1 MKKILKIKVFGLVI
15 VLLMVIQSCGK
26 MDIYPS
32 DQVSTG
38 SISNST
44 DGISN
49 VTNGNYAMFK
59 DVVSFNGFKDDNNEY
74 LRQYFQMSDFAA
86 DNIVNGSRTEDPL
99 WYSFTYTHSPSQ
111 ANARYFWYISYKI
124 INGANTVIDILKG
137 RKNKNALNKQLE
149 GENYFLRAFCTFNL
163 VRFYAKPY
171 NEGDPNANPGV
182 ILRKSA
188 SEQAAKARA
197 SVKETYNFVLSDL
210 KKAAALM
217 NQSRGKAYAS
227 KEAAW
232 AMLSRVYLNMD
243 DYDNT
248 IAYSDSVINSGKFT
262 LETSASFPTYFAN
275 ALNRSETIWAI
286 AFTPADNRGKFGS
299 IASMLYSD
307 GNSGWG
313 EEFASKSLR
322 NLMSSHLN
330 DVRWDYID
338 TLHTDN
344 GAIAK
349 KNGIEIFYIT
359 KFSFQDGDPDLS
371 SPVMFRLAEMYLNRA
386 EAYADKGNVNGALA
400 DVNEIRKNRG
410 LQNAL
415 YSGVPAGETV
425 LDVVLNE
432 RRIELA
438 FEGFRL
444 WDLLR
449 NQRNI
454 VRDYWGYH
462 IPGLTVADID
472 LSHPPTGYPNL
483 AIPWNSP
490 KVQYYI
496 PVDEILANP
505 LCAQNP

>member
-1 MKKILKIKVFGLVI
+1 MNKLLRYSILGLFVFLVG
-15 VLLMVIQSCGK
+15 MQSCKK
-26 MDIYPS
+26 MDVFPT
-32 DQVSTG
+32 DKMTTG
-38 SISNST
+38 SIANSS
-44 DGISN
+44 DGILN

-59 DVVSFNGFKDDNNEY
+59 DVLTFNGFKDDNNNY
-74 LRQYFQMSDFAA
+74 LRQYFQMSTFAA
-86 DNIVNGSRTEDPL
+86 DNIVNGQRTEDPL
-99 WYSFTYTHSPSQ
+99 WFSFTYTHSPSQ
-111 ANARYFWYISYKI
+111 ANARYFWYVSYKI
-124 INGANTVIDILKG
+124 INGANTVIDILKS
-137 RKNKNALNKQLE
+137 KKDNNSLSKQLE

-171 NEGDPNANPGV
+171 TEGDPTTNPGV

-188 SEQAAKARA
+188 SEPSAKARA
-197 SVKETYNFVLSDL
+197 SVKETYDFVLNDL

-217 NQSRGKAYAS
+217 NHPRGKAFAS

-232 AMLSRVYLNMD
+232 AMLSRVYLNMG
-243 DYDNT
+243 DYENT

-262 LETSASFPTYFAN
+262 LETSASFPTYFAH
-275 ALNRSETIWAI
+275 ALNRPETIWAV

-313 EEFASKSLR
+313 EEFASKSIR
-322 NLMSSHLN
+322 DVMSKHLN

-338 TLHTDN
+338 TLYTKN
-344 GAIAK
+344 GSIAK
-349 KNGIEIFYIT
+349 KNGIQIFYIT
-359 KFSFQDGDPDLS
+359 KFSFQDGDPNLA

-386 EAYADKGNVNGALA
+386 EAYAHQGKVSQALS

-410 LQNAL
+410 LKDAL
-415 YSGVPAGETV
+415 YTSVTAGKTI
-425 LDVVLNE
+425 LDVVLEE

-438 FEGFRL
+438 FEGPRL
-444 WDLLR
+444 FDLLR
-449 NQRNI
+449 NKRNI

-462 IPGLTVADID
+462 IPGLTVSDID

-483 AIPWNSP
+483 VIPWNSP
-490 KVQYYI
+490 KVQYFI

-505 LCAQNP
+505 LCVQNP

>member
-1 MKKILKIKVFGLVI
+1 MKKFINIYIVGLI
-15 VLLMVIQSCGK
+15 ALLMAMQSCKK
-26 MDIYPS
+26 MDIYPK
-32 DQVSTG
+32 DQVTTG
-38 SISNST
+38 SIANSS
-44 DGISN
+44 DGILN

-59 DVVSFNGFKDDNNEY
+59 DVVEFNGFKDDNNCY
-74 LRQYFQMSDFAA
+74 VRQYFQMSDFAA
-86 DNIVNGSRTEDPL
+86 DNIVNGQRTEDPL
-99 WYSFTYTHSPSQ
+99 YYSFTYTHSPSQ
-111 ANARYFWYISYKI
+111 ANARYFWYVSYKI
-124 INGANTVIDILKG
+124 INGANIVIDILKDK
-137 RKNKNALNKQLE
+137 KNLTPLERQLE
-149 GENYFLRAFCTFNL
+149 GENYFLRAFCTFSL
-163 VRFYAKPY
+163 VHFYAKPY
-171 NEGDPNANPGV
+171 NEGDPSSNPGV

-188 SEQAAKARA
+188 SEEAAKARA
-197 SVKETYNFVLSDL
+197 SVKETYDFVVSDL

-217 NQSRGKAYAS
+217 DQSRGKAFAS

-232 AMLSRVYLNMD
+232 AMLSRVYLNEG

-248 IAYSDSVINSGKFT
+248 IAYSDSVINSGKFK
-262 LETSASFPTYFAN
+262 LETSASYPTYFAN
-275 ALNRSETIWAI
+275 ALNRDETIWAI

-322 NLMSSHLN
+322 DVMSAHLN

-338 TLHTDN
+338 TLYDDN
-344 GAIAK
+344 GNIAK
-349 KNGIEIFYIT
+349 KNGIQIFYIL
-359 KFSFQDGDPDLS
+359 KFSYQDDDPNLS
-371 SPVMFRLAEMYLNRA
+371 SPVMFRLVEMYLNRA
-386 EAYADKGNVNGALA
+386 EAYADKGNINSALA

-415 YSGVPAGETV
+415 YTDVPTGKTI
-425 LDVVLNE
+425 LDVVLKE

-449 NQRNI
+449 NERDI

-462 IPGLTVADID
+462 IPGLTVSDID

-483 AIPWNSP
+483 VIPWNSP

-505 LCAQNP
+505 KCVQNP